1 MRAKEFLSESQHRDL
16 FIQMFKKFLPLA
28 MHYLQLER
36 LPKMVFLKNVGDAD
50 QPTFGKYVN
59 EEKTLYVALA
69 NRHPN
74 DILRTIAHELQHF
87 KQDSEHL
94 LNPESGTTGSPEENE
109 ANAMAGIVLR
119 HFNKKYPEYL
129 KVKPVIAESKT
140 H

>member
-16 FIQMFKKFLPLA
+16 FIEMFKKFLPLA

-59 EEKTLYVALA
+59 EEKTLFIALS

-74 DILRTIAHELQHF
+74 DILRTIAHELQHYS
-87 KQDSEHL
+87 QDIKNQ
-94 LNPESGTTGSPEENE
+94 LNPKSGTTGSPEENE

-129 KVKPVIAESKT
+129 NAKPIIFLNK
-140 H
+140 